1 MYFTFLAKIKRLQ
14 NVNHAPRPRDGSD
27 GGREAVCPHF
37 GRVCSPNHKNRTN
50 AGRIAAT
57 AGGRV
62 RDRLE
67 GLRRFCPVWR
77 PLYMSLRR
85 LSPFNAVS
93 RLFDV
98 SPYSNIGQHTKRRQQ
113 PLKCRIKQITIS
125 TPATRHNPATT
136 YTPAH
141 TPAKNTN

>member
-1 MYFTFLAKIKRLQ
+1 MKKVSKCKLTPT
-14 NVNHAPRPRDGSD
+14 HSGRDQA
-27 GGREAVCPHF
+27 GGRGRFVPILAGLF
-37 GRVCSPNHKNRTN
+37 GILQKPNKRREDSSH
-50 AGRIAAT
+50 G
-57 AGGRV
+57 GGRV